1 MNSRKTKYSVLGAIL
16 ALVVLY
22 LVLMIPSSEP
32 APQRPGDKTPFV
44 WNQDEYWSAL
54 ETRFVEAGGLSPDSL
69 DRTINRELDTV
80 NTLLDSLGVR
90 EYAPDNPIFGELET
104 AFFETAPL
112 IGASPGRLEDY
123 INVYTRLR
131 RLVKERSVDWEINTA
146 VARTTI
152 YRLLYGGRIAVE
164 EIMLQSPD
172 SLLPAL
178 VPGDDEPS
186 SCPSAELLG
195 VTLHSGDLLVSR
207 GGAPTSALIARGNDF
222 PGNFSHAALVHVDD
236 QSGNISIIES
246 HIEFGVKVASVDDY
260 LKDKKLRIMVL
271 RLRRD
276 LPPLIED
283 PFLPHKA
290 AQIALSRARLERTPY
305 DFEMD
310 YTDHSA
316 LFCSEVASAP
326 YEKLGIHLW
335 MGVSHIS
342 SVGLRSWLAAFG
354 VTHFETQEPSDLEYD
369 PQLRVVA
376 EWRDLETL
384 FNDHVD
390 NAVIDVMLEGAEEGD
405 QLRYHA
411 YKLPFARL
419 AKVYSV
425 ILNMMGGVG
434 PVPEGMSATAA
445 LRNEWFS
452 ARHRAIKQQTLRLAD
467 EFQNAKGYRPPY
479 WELVK
484 LARQAKRDLYGNTK

>member
-1 MNSRKTKYSVLGAIL
+1 M
-16 ALVVLY
+16 
-22 LVLMIPSSEP
+22 
-32 APQRPGDKTPFV
+32 PQRPGNKRPFA

-54 ETRFVEAGGLSPDSL
+54 ETRFVEAKDILPDSL
-69 DRTINRELDTV
+69 DRTINRKLSSV
-80 NTLLDSLGVR
+80 NTLLDSLESG
-90 EYAPDNPIFGELET
+90 EYAPDNPIYSALES
-104 AFFETAPL
+104 ALFETAPL
-112 IGASPGRLEDY
+112 IGANPDKLEDY
-123 INVYTRLR
+123 IGMYTRLR
-131 RLVKERSVDWEINTA
+131 RLVKEQSIQWNINSVD
-146 VARTTI
+146 ARTTI

-172 SLLPAL
+172 RF
-178 VPGDDEPS
+178 VPGLVAGDNELS
-186 SCPSAELLG
+186 SCPSATLLG
-195 VTLHSGDLLVSR
+195 VSIHSGDLLVSR

-222 PGNFSHAALVHVDD
+222 PGNFSHAALVHVDE
-236 QSGNISIIES
+236 QSGNMSIIES
-246 HIEFGVKVASVDDY
+246 HIEFGVKIASVDDY
-260 LKDKKLRIMVL
+260 LKDKKLRVMVL
-271 RLRRD
+271 RLRSN

-283 PFLPHKA
+283 PILPHEA
-290 AQIALSRARLERTPY
+290 AQMALSRARLERTPY

-310 YTDHSA
+310 YTDHSE

-342 SVGLRSWLAAFG
+342 SAGLRSWLAAFG

-390 NAVIDVMLEGAEEGD
+390 NAVIDVMLEGAEAGD
-405 QLRYHA
+405 QLKYDS
-411 YKLPFARL
+411 YKLPLARM
-419 AKVYSV
+419 AKAYSV
-425 ILNMMGGVG
+425 VLNMMGGVG

-445 LRNEWFS
+445 LRSEWFS
-452 ARHRAIKQQTLRLAD
+452 ARHRAIKAQTLRLAD
-467 EFQNAKGYRPPY
+467 EFRNAKGYRPPY

-484 LARQAKRDLYGNTK
+484 LARRAKRGLYTDET